1 MLKAQKGGSLPAVME
16 AIARLRGGAKET
28 VCMFRLRADGG
39 EERWMEARCRRS
51 RPAGPAGRGFVVWVA
66 RDVTAHKRKEQ
77 ALEAEKQRLEVMVG
91 TDALT
96 GLANRR
102 RFDEVR
108 TKEWRRA
115 CREETAISLL
125 VVDVDHFKRYN
136 DTYGHAEG
144 DRCLAAVAG
153 VIAASMRRPA
163 DFCARHGGEE
173 FVVLLPRT
181 DGDGARHVGEAIRAG
196 WIVLP
201 DGRRLRPDEVDK
213 LAPLWLS
220 VLLATALG
228 QLFAHLRVRLWLA
241 VFLVVN
247 GMWLFPLLAIHAL
260 QQMSNPWPAV
270 EIFLLAFA
278 PGTLCAY
285 LSMSERG
292 GLVAFWFPAALWML
306 SILDRSEDTALSGPL
321 SWVLLTA
328 LAALM
333 LASFRL
339 QEARRIAVWQG
350 HATARLAA
358 ARPPVILR
366 RTPLRQAA
374 QLAWI
379 VTLAAATLGSV
390 ARAADPPA
398 GPAQTPSSPGARAL
412 LAPRRLSR

>member
-1 MLKAQKGGSLPAVME
+1 MLPWWPRRCADTPMVAPNPQIRAAGFAAFAIVAAFAGFVVVAAIGEGPQLAPLGPRTLILAGLLLVTGTAAVVVTLRERREPPERRLRRAITMNDEIYRTIAVDSGEMILVGDEDGRNEYASPATSELLGIPAAELRGLGWQRFIHAEDLPAVME

-28 VCMFRLRADGG
+28 VCLFRLRADGG

-51 RPAGPAGRGFVVWVA
+51 RPAGPTGRGFVVWVA

-77 ALEAEKQRLEVMVG
+77 ALEAEKERLEVMVG

-196 WIVLP
+196 V
-201 DGRRLRPDEVDK
+201 
-213 LAPLWLS
+213 
-220 VLLATALG
+220 
-228 QLFAHLRVRLWLA
+228 
-241 VFLVVN
+241 
-247 GMWLFPLLAIHAL
+247 
-260 QQMSNPWPAV
+260 
-270 EIFLLAFA
+270 
-278 PGTLCAY
+278 
-285 LSMSERG
+285 
-292 GLVAFWFPAALWML
+292 AALAMPHR
-306 SILDRSEDTALSGPL
+306 RSEAGIVTVSVG
-321 SWVLLTA
+321 V
-328 LAALM
+328 AAC
-333 LASFRL
+333 
-339 QEARRIAVWQG
+339 
-350 HATARLAA
+350 
-358 ARPPVILR
+358 ARPHE
-366 RTPLRQAA
+366 AA
-374 QLAWI
+374 SDGLFE
-379 VTLAAATLGSV
+379 
-390 ARAADPPA
+390 AADRQMYRAKAA
-398 GPAQTPSSPGARAL
+398 GRDRVA
-412 LAPRRLSR
+412 